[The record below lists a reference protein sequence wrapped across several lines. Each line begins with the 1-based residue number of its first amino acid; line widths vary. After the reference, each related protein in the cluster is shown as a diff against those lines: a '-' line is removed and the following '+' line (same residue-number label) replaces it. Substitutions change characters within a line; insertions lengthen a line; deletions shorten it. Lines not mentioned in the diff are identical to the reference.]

1 MTAEGTLRFIRHC
14 LGLFLSLS
22 IQGAA
27 SVSVGGA
34 LAYAAILAGA
44 PVYYLPFA
52 LLFGMAVP
60 QWPLRVFFSPDRE
73 LERKFRRWDRWVE
86 KGYLTPKQCKEL
98 KNQFR
103 RWYISQLAPPR
114 ISPESPASTPGLEHD
129 QDA

>member
-1 MTAEGTLRFIRHC
+1 MVARLGWFPGWRHTCILGRRARSYAPRQAMTAEGTLRFIRHC

-34 LAYAAILAGA
+34 LAYVAALAGV

-60 QWPLRVFFSPDRE
+60 QWPLRVFFSP
-73 LERKFRRWDRWVE
+73 
-86 KGYLTPKQCKEL
+86 
-98 KNQFR
+98 
-103 RWYISQLAPPR
+103 
-114 ISPESPASTPGLEHD
+114 
-129 QDA
+129 